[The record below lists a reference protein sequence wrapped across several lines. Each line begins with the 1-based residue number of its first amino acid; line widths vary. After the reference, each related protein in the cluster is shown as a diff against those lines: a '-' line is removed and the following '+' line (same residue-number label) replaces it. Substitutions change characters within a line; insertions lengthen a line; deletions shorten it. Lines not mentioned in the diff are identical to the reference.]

1 MAEQFAQS
9 QPDRVTLRA
18 PLPLVVAACIYALL
32 LAVGN
37 RLLNDPDSFWHLV
50 IGRWMVEHGAVPRV
64 DMFSFTLAGAP
75 WIAKEWLSQL
85 LYAGAHALG
94 GWVAVVVLAAAS
106 TALAFGLLA
115 RFLSER
121 VPPIPTLALTV
132 AAALLTA
139 PHLVARPH
147 ALALPILVAW
157 VAGLVAAAD
166 ARRAPSFALLPLMAL
181 WANLHGGFTFGLVII
196 APFALEGVLVANSAE
211 RLAVAWKWLRFGVL
225 ALFAACITPYGPES
239 ILVTGRVLGLG
250 EALSFIG
257 EWRPQDFT
265 RLGPFELCLLLGA
278 GLVLWRGL
286 TLPPIRVLVVVGLL
300 HMALAHN
307 RNSELFGLLVP
318 IVIAGPLATWFGWS
332 ARQDETPSAHK
343 TASAGAVMAIM
354 AALTL
359 AFAATRDMRPNA
371 SVAPVAAVAALQAS
385 KAERVLND
393 YDFGGYL
400 IYSGRAT
407 FIDGRTELFGG
418 PFMVRYLRAIM
429 LRELDDF
436 LRLLDE
442 YRVDATLLSPSVPAV
457 ALLDRLPGWE
467 RIYTDDI
474 AVVHVR
480 RPGAAATKTPAVSIA
495 PATR

>member
-1 MAEQFAQS
+1 M
-9 QPDRVTLRA
+9 TLRA

-32 LAVGN
+32 LALGH

-64 DMFSFTLAGAP
+64 DVFSFTMAGAP

-121 VPPIPTLALTV
+121 MPPAPTIALTI
-132 AAALLTA
+132 AAAVLTA

-147 ALALPILVAW
+147 ALALPLLVAW

-166 ARRAPSFALLPLMAL
+166 ARQAPSFALLPLMVL

-196 APFALEGVLVANSAE
+196 APFALEALLVADAAE
-211 RLAVAWKWLRFGVL
+211 RLAVAWRWLRFGVL

-250 EALSFIG
+250 EALSFIT

-265 RLGPFELCLLLGA
+265 HLGLFEILLLLGA

-286 TLPPIRVLVVVGLL
+286 TLPPIRIVVVIGLL
-300 HMALAHN
+300 HMALAHT
-307 RNSELFGLLVP
+307 RNDELFGLLVP
-318 IVIAGPLATWFGWS
+318 IVIAGPLATWFRWS
-332 ARQDETPSAHK
+332 APQDAASEPK
-343 TASAGAVMAIM
+343 TAPAAAVMAII

-359 AFAATRDMRPNA
+359 AVAATRDMRPSAN
-371 SVAPVAAVAALQAS
+371 VAPAAAVASLTAS

-400 IYSGRAT
+400 IYSGTAT

-418 PFMVRYLRAIM
+418 AFMMRYLRAIM
-429 LRELDDF
+429 LRDLDDL

-467 RIYTDDI
+467 RIHADAV

-495 PATR
+495 PAAR

>member
-1 MAEQFAQS
+1 M
-9 QPDRVTLRA
+9 
-18 PLPLVVAACIYALL
+18 PLPLVIAACVYALL
-32 LAVGN
+32 LALGP
-37 RLLNDPDSFWHLV
+37 RLLNDPDSFWHLF
-50 IGRWMVEHGAVPRV
+50 IGRWMVEHGAVPRM
-64 DMFSFTLAGAP
+64 DTFSFTMAGTP

-94 GWVAVVVLAAAS
+94 GWVAVVALAAAS
-106 TALAFGLLA
+106 SALAFGLLA

-121 VPPIPTLALTV
+121 MSPAPAIALTA

-147 ALALPILVAW
+147 ALALPLLVAW
-157 VAGLVAAAD
+157 AAGLVAAAD
-166 ARRAPSFALLPLMAL
+166 ARRAPSFALLPLMTL
-181 WANLHGGFTFGLVII
+181 WANLHGGFTFGLMII
-196 APFALEGVLVANSAE
+196 APFALEALLVANSAE

-225 ALFAACITPYGPES
+225 ALFAACLTPYGPES

-250 EALSFIG
+250 EALSFIS

-265 RLGPFELCLLLGA
+265 QPGPFEISLLLGI

-286 TLPPIRVLVVVGLL
+286 TLPPIRIIVVIGLL
-300 HMALAHN
+300 HMALAHV
-307 RNSELFGLLVP
+307 RNSELLGLLVP
-318 IVIAGPLATWFGWS
+318 IVIAAPLASSFGWS
-332 ARQDETPSAHK
+332 ARRDEAPPEHK
-343 TASAGAVMAIM
+343 TASAGVVMAII
-354 AALTL
+354 AALTF
-359 AFAATRDMRPNA
+359 AFAGTRDVRPNA
-371 SVAPVAAVAALQAS
+371 NVTPAAAVAALAAS

-407 FIDGRTELFGG
+407 FIDGRTELYGSA
-418 PFMVRYLRAIM
+418 FMTRYLRAIT

-436 LRLLDE
+436 LRLLEE
-442 YRVDATLLSPSVPAV
+442 YRIDATLLSPSVPAV

-467 RIYTDDI
+467 RIYADDI

-480 RPGAAATKTPAVSIA
+480 RPAAAATKAPAVSIV
-495 PATR
+495 PPLSGL